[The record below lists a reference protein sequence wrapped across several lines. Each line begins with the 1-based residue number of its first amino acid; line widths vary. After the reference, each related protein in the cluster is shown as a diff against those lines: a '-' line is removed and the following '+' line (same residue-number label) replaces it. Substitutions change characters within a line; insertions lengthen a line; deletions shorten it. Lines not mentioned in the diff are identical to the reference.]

1 MAAGQINLDAY
12 SDALVVLGTAG
23 IVVPLVQ
30 RFGLSP
36 VLGYLAAGA
45 LLGPFGLGSFMASLP
60 WLYWVTVTDAKNVSG
75 LCRARHRL
83 PAVPDRPG
91 AVLPAPRH
99 HAPPGVRARQ
109 PAGRALHGA

>member
-30 RFGLSP
+30 RWRVSP

-45 LLGPFGLGSFMASLP
+45 VLGPARPGLVQGR
-60 WLYWVTVTDAKNVSG
+60 
-75 LCRARHRL
+75 RAL
-83 PAVPDRPG
+83 PATGSR
-91 AVLPAPRH
+91 
-99 HAPPGVRARQ
+99 
-109 PAGRALHGA
+109 